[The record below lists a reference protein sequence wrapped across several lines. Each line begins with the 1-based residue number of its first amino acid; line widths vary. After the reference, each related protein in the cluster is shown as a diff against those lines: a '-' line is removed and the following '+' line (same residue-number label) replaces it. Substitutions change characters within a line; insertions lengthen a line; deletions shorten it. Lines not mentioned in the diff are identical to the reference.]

1 MTVKVVDASVVAA
14 ILFAEPEFE
23 EAVAMLKDC
32 DLIVPRLLPYEIANV
47 ATTKRRKHPEK
58 AAFIAQALVQFDE
71 MGITLVDTEMRQAYA
86 TAAMSGLS
94 GYDASYL
101 LLSRATCAEIATFD
115 RKLKAATRI

>member
-1 MTVKVVDASVVAA
+1 M
-14 ILFAEPEFE
+14 
-23 EAVAMLKDC
+23 
-32 DLIVPRLLPYEIANV
+32 